1 MACVLV
7 FKLSLLVNTRGNIV
21 WHHSAMKFV
30 GSYSKSEFF
39 ILTPC
44 TFIFSKEIEEE
55 EDEGL
60 SPARGNNNNRGG
72 RGYSGGVGS
81 GGGGNMYYNARK

>member
-1 MACVLV
+1 MIALLYLTLWTAVNEIYQFL
-7 FKLSLLVNTRGNIV
+7 FYQQLLSDTFLIVNR
-21 WHHSAMKFV
+21 
-30 GSYSKSEFF
+30 
-39 ILTPC
+39 
-44 TFIFSKEIEEE
+44 FSSNTDNSQEIEEE

-72 RGYSGGVGS
+72 RGHSGGVGS

>member
-1 MACVLV
+1 M
-7 FKLSLLVNTRGNIV
+7 LLGDSIFYFTIADLLHLKTILCSNLT
-21 WHHSAMKFV
+21 
-30 GSYSKSEFF
+30 FF
-39 ILTPC
+39 HFLPPN
-44 TFIFSKEIEEE
+44 SPQEIEEE

-72 RGYSGGVGS
+72 RGHSGGVGS